1 MRSRERDANGGS
13 SGSGSG
19 GSSGGSGS
27 RQSPQ
32 SPQSRQSRQSRKS
45 RQSPQ
50 SLGKVSAKPAK
61 SAKSRQSLGKVA
73 RENLGPCLPPRP
85 RPPPLAKSAAISS
98 HFTKQRP
105 LALATAREGSC
116 PPPRAL
122 PSLSATHR
130 RWQLS
135 STSVPPEGMCSLAS
149 CTYLVSWSRRCRCSS
164 VLGGI

>member
-73 RENLGPCLPPRP
+73 RENLGPCLPAP
-85 RPPPLAKSAAISS
+85 PPPLAKSAAISS

-135 STSVPPEGMCSLAS
+135 QICLRWARTLLDPPGALGAVRCVLAATS
-149 CTYLVSWSRRCRCSS
+149 
-164 VLGGI
+164 GGSPIG